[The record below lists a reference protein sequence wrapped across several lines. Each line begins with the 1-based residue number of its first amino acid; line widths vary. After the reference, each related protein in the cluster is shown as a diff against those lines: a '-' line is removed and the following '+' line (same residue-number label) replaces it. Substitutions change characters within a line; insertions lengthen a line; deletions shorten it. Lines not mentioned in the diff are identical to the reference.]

1 MRIVDSS
8 NTFTKPLKKGMMIL
22 NITWRLNIS
31 TKKEGTFGSN
41 HLDYDPVWESTP
53 NYDPCPNSTP
63 MEYYSKMNMV

>member
-1 MRIVDSS
+1 
-8 NTFTKPLKKGMMIL
+8 MMIL